1 MNKLYPII
9 RGWINTAFVILL
21 PAAGQSYA
29 GGLNVEMSANILN
42 GTCLTQISNG
52 GSVDL
57 GTVGKDYFRDET
69 TPDTYQGGGKTFTV
83 TLHDCG
89 AGADSSAIRLN
100 MTFTPRSG
108 QFASGTTQVFPN
120 EIAAMDDGA
129 QNVGI
134 VIDKVDAGGST
145 LNVWSARGQTQAT
158 YTLTSAE
165 LEDSIYTFY
174 TRYQKVGLDAV
185 TPGRVTSNIIVDVY
199 YE

>member
-1 MNKLYPII
+1 MNKLTPTA
-9 RGWINTAFVILL
+9 RGWLNAAFVILF

-29 GGLNVEMSANILN
+29 ADLPLEMSASILN
-42 GTCLTQISNG
+42 GTCQTQVSNG

-89 AGADSSAIRLN
+89 AGADNGAVRLN

-108 QFASGTTQVFPN
+108 QFAPGTSQVFPN
-120 EIAAMDDGA
+120 DIVVADGGA

-134 VIDKVDAGGST
+134 VIDKIDAGGST
-145 LNVWSARGQTQAT
+145 LNVWSVSGQTQAT

-165 LEDSIYTFY
+165 LEDSVYTFY
-174 TRYQKVGLDAV
+174 TRYQKVGHDAV
-185 TPGRVTSNIIVDVY
+185 TPGRVMSNIIVDVY